1 MMEYTGKSV
10 RAKRLVLGIDM
21 DPGLVGKRA
30 TQQLSTGTEKIGE
43 IYAESMME
51 PLSDFLTGASSNAGL
66 ITEGGVPVIK
76 MADVFH
82 DSKNDSII
90 LSGAYATKSASEARD
105 MAKEIISIANE
116 MGVEELYSFS
126 GTMMHALNVPDIE
139 SIKVSENPKV
149 YTIAGTKDDVFHA
162 IDSGAEV
169 LGLGNPAIA
178 EGISAFLV
186 SEGRKSGKRT
196 IMLSGET
203 MGRPMNDDNELVSD
217 PMASQSVL
225 KVFEKASGVKVDYSG
240 LREEFKA
247 YENAFKS
254 TMRQMGQQKQGG
266 LETLFGQQQK
276 EEKSKEKLDN
286 NGMYG

>member
-10 RAKRLVLGIDM
+10 RAKRLVSGIDM

-30 TQQLSTGTEKIGE
+30 TQQLSKGTEKIGE

-126 GTMMHALNVPDIE
+126 GTMMNALQVPDIE

-149 YTIAGTKDDVFHA
+149 YTVAGTKDDVFHA

-186 SEGRKSGKRT
+186 SEGRKAGKRT

-203 MGRPMNDDNELVSD
+203 MGRPMNDNNELVSD

-240 LREEFKA
+240 LREEFNA

-266 LETLFGQQQK
+266 LETLFGQQPK
-276 EEKSKEKLDN
+276 EEKPKEKTGN
-286 NGMYG
+286 SGMYG